1 MMSEEH
7 NSETNSDNQSV
18 TPPPEFSETVTA
30 PPAPQ
35 PPRAVRVRI
44 PEPKTLVTYSLIGI
58 TVLLFLGQMLSIYL
72 DHNHRDL
79 LANWGAKSNDWIEQG
94 QIWRLI
100 TPVFLHG
107 GYLHIGFNMYALSI
121 LGRELERF
129 YGHTRFL
136 ALYLVSGFTGFVV
149 SYLFTS
155 ARSVGAS
162 TAIFGLLGAYAVFIY
177 RNQAVF
183 GRNSRRVLRN
193 LGQVLVINLII
204 GLSPGIDNWGHLG
217 GLIGGA
223 TIGWFGGIEYRLV
236 GDVVSNLVLE
246 EKFSKERFFI
256 VSIAVVIAFSALVIF
271 NIFFS

>member
-18 TPPPEFSETVTA
+18 TPPPEFSETVSA

-44 PEPKTLVTYSLIGI
+44 PEAKTLVTYSLIGI
-58 TVLLFLGQMLSIYL
+58 TVFLFLGQMLTTYL
-72 DHNHRDL
+72 YRVDL
-79 LANWGAKSNDWIEQG
+79 LAGWGAKSNYWIEQG

-107 GYLHIGFNMYALSI
+107 GLLHIGFNMYALSI

-129 YGHTRFL
+129 YGHRRFL
-136 ALYLVSGFTGFVV
+136 ILYMVSGFTGFVV

-155 ARSVGAS
+155 ASSVGAS
-162 TAIFGLLGAYAVFIY
+162 TAIFGLLGAYAVFIF

-183 GRNSRRVLRN
+183 GRNSQRVLRN

-223 TIGWFGGIEYRLV
+223 VIGWFGGIEYRLV
-236 GDVVSNLVLE
+236 GDVVTNLVLE
-246 EKFSKERFFI
+246 EKSTKERFFI
-256 VSIAVVIAFSALVIF
+256 VSTAVVIAFSALVIF
-271 NIFFS
+271 SIFFS